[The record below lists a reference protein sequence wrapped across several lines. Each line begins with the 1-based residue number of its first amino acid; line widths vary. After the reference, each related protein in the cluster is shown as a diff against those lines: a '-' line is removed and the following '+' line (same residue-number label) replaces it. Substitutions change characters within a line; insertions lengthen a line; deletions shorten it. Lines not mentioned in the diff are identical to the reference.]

1 MNRVWSHLFHQ
12 GIVSSTDN
20 FGHTGQAPINSK
32 LLDHLASEFIK
43 EKWSVKALIKKIML
57 SRIYQLSSETDT
69 TNYIKDPRNKFL
81 WKQNRRR
88 LEAEAIR
95 DSMLSISGELETTKG
110 GPSIRSGTKTEY
122 GYKFDTL
129 RRSIYYPIFRNT
141 LPEIMQVFD
150 FADPNLVT
158 GNRAASSVPTQALFL
173 MNNPFVHEQSK
184 AAAKK
189 LLEGPLNEDHEKIE
203 FAYKTSLG
211 RKPNPRE
218 KEIIYNFLRT
228 QEETLTAWTHVFHGL
243 FSSIDFRHVN

>member
-1 MNRVWSHLFHQ
+1 
-12 GIVSSTDN
+12 
-20 FGHTGQAPINSK
+20 
-32 LLDHLASEFIK
+32 
-43 EKWSVKALIKKIML
+43 ML
-57 SRIYQLSSETDT
+57 SRTYQLSSAPGPE
-69 TNYIKDPRNKFL
+69 NQAKDLENKLL

-95 DSMLSISGELETTKG
+95 DSILTISGELDSAKG
-110 GPSIRSGTKTEY
+110 GPSIRPGTKTEY

-129 RRSIYYPIFRNT
+129 RRSIYFPILRNT

-158 GNRAASSVPTQALFL
+158 GKRNSSSVATQALFL

-189 LLEGPLNEDHEKIE
+189 LIESPLNDEHEKII

-211 RKPNPRE
+211 RKPNSRE
-218 KEIIYNFLRT
+218 QEIIYDFLRK
-228 QEETLTAWTHVFHGL
+228 QENPLNAWTHIFHGL